1 MYITST
7 KISGPT
13 EALLSGAKDVE
24 GEERRR
30 NNPGS
35 QIVSQVAVTK
45 EGYKE
50 IEEQLAAVFKY
61 KVTATSG
68 KKNWIEN
75 QCRTIEERMAQG
87 DRKKTLTKT
96 DQQKTSVIEDSNEN
110 RKNAAVLS
118 RWRECCNDLYNF
130 QWGQTPMS
138 SKANILQPESHD
150 LPVLREE
157 VERGACRE
165 CSQKW
170 GKSPGIAI
178 F

>member
-24 GEERRR
+24 GEEGRR
-30 NNPGS
+30 NNTGS

-50 IEEQLAAVFKY
+50 IEGQLSAVFKF

-75 QCRTIEERMAQG
+75 QCRIIEERMAQG

-96 DQQKTSVIEDSNEN
+96 CQQKTSVIEDSNDHLFT
-110 RKNAAVLS
+110 KNTAVLS
-118 RWRECCNDLYNF
+118 RWPECCNDLYNF
-130 QWGQTPMS
+130 QLRTGDRCPPQQTCYNQTAMTYQYYGR
-138 SKANILQPESHD
+138 K
-150 LPVLREE
+150 
-157 VERGACRE
+157 
-165 CSQKW
+165 
-170 GKSPGIAI
+170 
-178 F
+178 